1 MCHMV
6 DKGLENYIKILD
18 KQFVEE
24 GGIRERMSAARLEN
38 RITQKELIAQL
49 KEENAALRREIAV
62 LKQRLGE

>member
-38 RITQKELIAQL
+38 RITQKEQIAQL